1 MIEDKKD
8 DKSTINELKTLKKRI
23 EELEKKIEIYNE
35 K

>member
-1 MIEDKKD
+1 MLEDKKD
-8 DKSTINELKTLKKRI
+8 DKNTINELKTLKKRI